1 MATVT
6 AAACALF
13 VILLLAA
20 EQRDSAKGRALF
32 KPLASLS
39 FIALALVTGVGGATM
54 GAAILAGLVFSAL
67 GDVLLIPRRE
77 GFFLAGMGAFAI
89 AHLCYSAGFIAG
101 GVDFGP
107 FALAGAA
114 ASLVFAAAILGTL
127 WKKLGDFRIP
137 VAAYSLI
144 IAAMMALAVAHYLH
158 DGAIKSARLA
168 AAALIFAASDI
179 FVARDQFQQ
188 RAFANRLFGLPLYY
202 GAQLLFAANL

>member
-1 MATVT
+1 MAIAA

-20 EQRDSAKGRALF
+20 EQRDSAKGRVLF

-39 FIALALVTGVGGATM
+39 FIALALVTGAGDAAM

-107 FALAGAA
+107 LALAGGA
-114 ASLVFAAAILGTL
+114 ASLIFAAAILGTL
-127 WKKLGDFRIP
+127 WKNLGELRIP
-137 VAAYSLI
+137 VACYSLI
-144 IAAMMALAVAHYLH
+144 IAAMMALAVAHHLH
-158 DGAIKSARLA
+158 DGTLKSVHLA
-168 AAALIFAASDI
+168 AAALIFAVSDI
-179 FVARDQFQQ
+179 FVARDRFQQ
-188 RAFANRLFGLPLYY
+188 RAFSNRLFGLPLYY